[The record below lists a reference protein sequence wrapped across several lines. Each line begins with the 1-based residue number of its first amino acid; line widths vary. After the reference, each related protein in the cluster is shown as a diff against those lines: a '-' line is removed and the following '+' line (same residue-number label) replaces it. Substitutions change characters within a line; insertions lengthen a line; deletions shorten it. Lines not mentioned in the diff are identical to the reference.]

1 MPHNW
6 KWFFCP
12 YSLWWMA
19 RIQVQKKKKRLHLF
33 FLWLTRRNF
42 VNFHVTLNSL
52 TLIMTLRLEL
62 QLKMNCL
69 FVSTDF
75 DFTSQTG
82 KRLLSLSLKKRHYS
96 PNQPLLFLHS
106 DPFSSNLCSVHQ
118 ITPDWLFAGW
128 LHHSD
133 SHFLPQD
140 FYKLG
145 CLALDK
151 IVTRSLVKKLRQR
164 SVSLAAQRAAHCQ
177 N

>member
-1 MPHNW
+1 MVLLPIFIMMNG
-6 KWFFCP
+6 P
-12 YSLWWMA
+12 DSGT
-19 RIQVQKKKKRLHLF
+19 KKKKGCIYF
-33 FLWLTRRNF
+33 SCDWRNF

-82 KRLLSLSLKKRHYS
+82 KRLLSLSLKTRHYS

-128 LHHSD
+128 LHHSE

-151 IVTRSLVKKLRQR
+151 IATRSLVKKLRQR